1 MIDENKLIDELKQSG
16 LILDNERGNAI
27 VDLINNQPKIGEW
40 IPCRKRLPEKG
51 ETVIACTLNGTFAG
65 QYHEEGWYRENMFF
79 YDSEILDKCFNEKE
93 KEIIAKSNKKDHD
106 FTRIYTLKIAYI
118 KMLDFDGK
126 YSLVD
131 IDTTQLKNWSTNE
144 NKDYFVSVVENKN
157 L

>member
-1 MIDENKLIDELKQSG
+1 MIIRAKKGNRHDLLKRVLEYNYNIKDYNLTYSKNGKPSLVGKQLFFNLSSSKN
-16 LILDNERGNAI
+16 ISAI
-27 VDLINNQPKIGEW
+27 ATSKVEVGVCIK
-40 IPCRKRLPEKG
+40 
-51 ETVIACTLNGTFAG
+51 
-65 QYHEEGWYRENMFF
+65 HFF

-93 KEIIAKSNKKDHD
+93 KEIIAKSNKKEHD

-144 NKDYFVSVVENKN
+144 NKDYFVSVVENKK